1 MSKAGILIILVVVIM
16 LSGCVVPGS
25 GSEVVEERK
34 FDFTDF
40 TYVEVGVSFEVE
52 IIQSD
57 SFSVTIIADDL
68 FVKNDLVQ
76 VTKEGETLRIYLLPR
91 LPLHSTSFGTPWFS
105 FIKKERTFKAKITM
119 PILYGLRLYQGTNG
133 VITGFSSSN
142 DFNLDLS
149 EESSLNGYIE
159 AGDVKFDVS
168 ASKVTLEGSA
178 NNITLSANG
187 TSKLNLAD
195 FPLNNANVTLRANT
209 EATLNVNGRL
219 DCVVKELSSLY
230 FVGNPTMG
238 NIKTEFGSKVRRN
251 SWWRWLPF
259 SN

>member
-1 MSKAGILIILVVVIM
+1 MRKASILIILAVVIM
-16 LSGCVVPGS
+16 LSGCVIPGK
-25 GSEVVEERK
+25 GSAIVVEEN

-40 TYVEVGVSFEVE
+40 TYVEVGVLFEVE

-68 FVKNDLVQ
+68 FVKNELVQ

-91 LPLHSTSFGTPWFS
+91 LPLHSTTFGTPWFS

-142 DFNLDLS
+142 DFNLDIS
-149 EESSLNGYIE
+149 EESTLNGYIE
-159 AGDVKFDVS
+159 AGDVKFNVL

-178 NNITLSANG
+178 NNITLNANG
-187 TSKLNLAD
+187 VSKLNLAD
-195 FPLNNANVTLRANT
+195 FPLNNANVTLRTNT
-209 EATLNVNGRL
+209 DATLNVNGRL
-219 DCVVKELSSLY
+219 DCVLKVFSSLY
-230 FVGNPTMG
+230 YVGNPTMG
-238 NIKTEFGSKVRRN
+238 NIKIDVSSNVRRS
-251 SWWRWLPF
+251 SWWWWLPF